1 MSVLYDRDGNR
12 FPQPML
18 DERGVGGD
26 RLPADLFA
34 RVWKLAHDGVDHMV
48 AREWRAAFE
57 AFRSAIALIPE
68 PIEAW
73 NASGWL
79 LVGMADAAV
88 EAGDFR
94 AALPP
99 IGHATTCPG
108 TLGNPWVD
116 FRLGQVRCMLG
127 DLRGVDDIERAV
139 AALAHEMEQFDY
151 EVTRDK
157 VFVKF
162 RNRIVRTLVGKDAD
176 EVRAAIA
183 SGGDV
188 QLLLARKTGNFKRGN
203 ERR

>member
-1 MSVLYDRDGNR
+1 MTFRDRDGNA
-12 FPQPML
+12 FPAPVL
-18 DERGVGGD
+18 DELSVGGE
-26 RLPADLFA
+26 RLPTALFDQVTALVHAGTKYMEA
-34 RVWKLAHDGVDHMV
+34 RD
-48 AREWRAAFE
+48 WRAAFE

-73 NASGWL
+73 NASAML
-79 LVGMADAAV
+79 LVLMAEAAI

-108 TLGNPWVD
+108 TLGNPWFH

-139 AALAHEMEQFDY
+139 EALAHEMEQFDY
-151 EVTRDK
+151 QVTRDK
-157 VFVKF
+157 VIVSF

-188 QLLLARKTGNFKRGN
+188 QLVLARKTGNFKRGN

>member
-1 MSVLYDRDGNR
+1 MTFRDRDGNR

-18 DERGVGGD
+18 DELGVGGD
-26 RLPADLFA
+26 RLPAALFDQVMA
-34 RVWKLAHDGVDHMV
+34 RVNAGAKHME

-79 LVGMADAAV
+79 LVAMAEAAI

-108 TLGNPWVD
+108 TLGNPWFD

-139 AALAHEMEQFDY
+139 EALAHETEQFDY
-151 EVTRDK
+151 QVTRDK
-157 VFVKF
+157 VIVKF
-162 RNRIVRTLVGKDAD
+162 RNRIVRTLVGRDAD

-188 QLLLARKTGNFKRGN
+188 QLVLARKTGNFKRGN